1 MFLWRIIY
9 CLIFNQ
15 TPDAQYCYQAMSN
28 LFILYS
34 YKKRHQIIEINTIAI
49 TGLLQ
54 NLRKISW
61 GCQRYSIDIITNIQ
75 KTFCFS
81 S

>member
-28 LFILYS
+28 LFILLS
-34 YKKRHQIIEINTIAI
+34 YIKRHQIIENNTIAI
-49 TGLLQ
+49 TGLLVKKEQ
-54 NLRKISW
+54 K
-61 GCQRYSIDIITNIQ
+61 DDNIYRSDWYHL
-75 KTFCFS
+75 S
-81 S
+81 SFT

>member
-28 LFILYS
+28 LFILLS

-49 TGLLQ
+49 TGLLV
-54 NLRKISW
+54 KKE
-61 GCQRYSIDIITNIQ
+61 Q
-75 KTFCFS
+75 KDDNSYRSDWYHLS
-81 S
+81 SFT

>member
-28 LFILYS
+28 LFILLS
-34 YKKRHQIIEINTIAI
+34 YKKRPQIIEINTIAI
-49 TGLLQ
+49 TGLLVKKEQ
-54 NLRKISW
+54 K
-61 GCQRYSIDIITNIQ
+61 DDNIYRSDWYHL
-75 KTFCFS
+75 S
-81 S
+81 SFT

>member
-28 LFILYS
+28 LFILLS
-34 YKKRHQIIEINTIAI
+34 YKKRPQIIEINTIAI
-49 TGLLQ
+49 TGLLV
-54 NLRKISW
+54 KKE
-61 GCQRYSIDIITNIQ
+61 Q
-75 KTFCFS
+75 KDDNSYRSDWYHLS
-81 S
+81 SFT

>member
-28 LFILYS
+28 LFILLS

-49 TGLLQ
+49 TGLLVQ
-54 NLRKISW
+54 KEKK
-61 GCQRYSIDIITNIQ
+61 DDNIYRRDWYHL
-75 KTFCFS
+75 S
-81 S
+81 SFT